1 MGQVWD
7 GGRGGA
13 VGPGV
18 NESSLGREELVLLV
32 VNKRAGRDCGL
43 GPLARLDGAGEGA
56 GDARGIDIVLVPGPS
71 TER

>member
-1 MGQVWD
+1 
-7 GGRGGA
+7 

-32 VNKRAGRDCGL
+32 VNKRVGRDWGL

-56 GDARGIDIVLVPGPS
+56 GDARGIDIVLVPSPS
-71 TER
+71 TEH